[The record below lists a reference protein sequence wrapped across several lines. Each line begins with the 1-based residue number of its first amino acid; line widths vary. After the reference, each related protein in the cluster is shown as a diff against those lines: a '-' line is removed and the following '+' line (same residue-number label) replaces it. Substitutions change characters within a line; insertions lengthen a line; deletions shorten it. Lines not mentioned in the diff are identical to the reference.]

1 MDNLTEQEFNERY
14 DEMDTKGNG
23 PYYYLVIEREGRI
36 VGTGAVIVEKKFIQN
51 RTTVGHIEE
60 ICISKD
66 QQGKKLGLHM
76 LNALNSVAKNVGCR
90 KTILNCSEHNI
101 KFYEKC
107 GFEVSST
114 EMKREFK
121 E

>member
-1 MDNLTEQEFNERY
+1 ML
-14 DEMDTKGNG
+14 
-23 PYYYLVIEREGRI
+23 
-36 VGTGAVIVEKKFIQN
+36 
-51 RTTVGHIEE
+51 
-60 ICISKD
+60 KD
-66 QQGKKLGLHM
+66 QQGKKLGFHM